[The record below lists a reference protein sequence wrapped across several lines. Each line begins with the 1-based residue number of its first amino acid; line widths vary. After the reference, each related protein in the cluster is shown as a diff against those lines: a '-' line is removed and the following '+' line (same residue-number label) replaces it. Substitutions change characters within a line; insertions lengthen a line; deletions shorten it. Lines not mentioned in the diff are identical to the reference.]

1 MSQTTQTIN
10 IGDSKVELRFFQGS
24 VLDDIIFLNVHEDE
38 QTSIE
43 AIKEIRKTI
52 PVNFAYLHHKGTR
65 NIEFQLGK
73 NKHEFDPNRI
83 YTFKG
88 RKATL
93 KEFGKFSFRANKA
106 VKELDKAINKLISNY
121 KIVVTLH
128 NNTDVNYTIN
138 SYAEG
143 GDESENTKR
152 LSIVDTWDPDDFIY
166 TTHPPYFDAYKNLGL
181 NAILQDNATCVNDG
195 SLSVHCGKNNIP
207 YINVEAQKGHLNEQ
221 INLIRIVID
230 ILNE

>member
-1 MSQTTQTIN
+1 MSESQPIHIGNTQ
-10 IGDSKVELRFFQGS
+10 VELRFFQGS
-24 VLDDIIFLNVHEDE
+24 TLDDVIFLNVHEDE

-43 AIKEIRKTI
+43 AIQEIRKTI
-52 PVNFAYLHHKGTR
+52 PVNFAYLHHQGTR
-65 NIEFQLGK
+65 NIEFQLGNK
-73 NKHEFDPNRI
+73 KHEFDPNRI

-93 KEFGKFSFRANKA
+93 KDFGKFSFRANKA
-106 VKELDKAINKLISNY
+106 VKELDKAINNLIDNY

-143 GDESENTKR
+143 GDESENTK
-152 LSIVDTWDPDDFIY
+152 LLNVVDTWDADDFIY
-166 TTHPPYFDAYKNLGL
+166 TTHPPYFESCKKLGL
-181 NAILQDNATCVNDG
+181 NVILQDNEACVNDG

-207 YINVEAQKGHLNEQ
+207 YINVEAQKGHLEEQ
-221 INLIRIVID
+221 IELIKLIIRM
-230 ILNE
+230 LTK